1 LSRDQYIKIS
11 LAKRLAGV
19 RTHRAAPSYL
29 VALGA
34 ILLAFLLRSALNPL
48 VGNAIPNASGYLAV
62 VLVSW
67 IAGRGPG
74 IFVTLAWL
82 PLAWSVWAGPSHA
95 FRIDAGVITNYC
107 AYLVVCGAIVFALHS
122 LRKVEAELELERDRF
137 LTTLG
142 ALDEAV
148 IVVDLQD
155 RIRFLNDRAA
165 ELIGCDR
172 INAIARAFG
181 EVVNLIDRDSGAPVV
196 RVASPEIIGG
206 RQNILIAE
214 GFVRRRYARD
224 VSVSNRVAAL
234 KTAQGKVF
242 GVVLTLSDVTQQ
254 KQYEDELLTA
264 ESRKDEFLAILAHE
278 LRNPLS
284 PLQSALAVLQKSA
297 CEPAKM
303 QAATDIMQR
312 QLDQLVRLVD
322 DLMDVS
328 RIQTG
333 RLELR
338 PSILT
343 LNKSI
348 VTAIEASQPFFD
360 QRRQTLS
367 VELGDDVAIRGD
379 AARITQI
386 FTNLLNNASKYTP
399 ERGAVSVVS
408 RQEGGEILISIADT
422 GIGLSAED
430 TQKIFDLFT
439 RIDSGR
445 KAIDGLGIGLALA
458 KQLAVMHGGRIAV
471 KSAGPQQGS
480 TFTLVLPVYEKIQAA
495 ATAAVVEPAENAARQ
510 FRKILL
516 VDDNVD
522 GTAALASLLEL
533 MDFEVVVANSGVEA
547 LERLKTFLPDAAV
560 LDIGLPDI
568 SGFELAR
575 RMRAAQIPSLKK
587 LIALSGWGTKKDIEA
602 ALECGFD
609 EHVTKPITVEQISS
623 LL

>member
-1 LSRDQYIKIS
+1 MSVGKKLT
-11 LAKRLAGV
+11 GV
-19 RTHRAAPSYL
+19 RIDRPARGYL
-29 VALGA
+29 MALVA
-34 ILLAFLLRSALNPL
+34 ILLAFVIRTALNPL
-48 VGNAIPNASGYLAV
+48 VGNAIPNATGCLAV
-62 VLVSW
+62 VVVSW

-74 IFVTLAWL
+74 ILVTLVWL
-82 PLAWSVWAGPSHA
+82 PLSWLVWAGPA
-95 FRIDAGVITNYC
+95 FSFQIDANVVTNYC
-107 AYLVVCGAIVFALHS
+107 AYLVICGTIILAIHS

-148 IVVDLQD
+148 IVVDLKD

-165 ELIGCDR
+165 DLIGCDR
-172 INAIARAFG
+172 INAIERAFG
-181 EVVNLIDRDSGAPVV
+181 EVVSLIDSDSGEPVV
-196 RVASPEIIGG
+196 RVASEAIIGG
-206 RQNILIAE
+206 HQHTLIAE
-214 GFVRRRYARD
+214 GIVRRRHARD
-224 VSVSNRVAAL
+224 VPVSNRVAAL
-234 KTAQGKVF
+234 KTAQGRVF

-284 PLQSALAVLQKSA
+284 PLQSALAVVQKA
-297 CEPAKM
+297 AGEPAKI
-303 QAATDIMQR
+303 QAASGIMQR
-312 QLDQLVRLVD
+312 QLNQLVRLVD

-328 RIQTG
+328 RIKTG

-338 PSILT
+338 PTIFT
-343 LNKSI
+343 LNKAI
-348 VTAIEASQPFFD
+348 AAAIEASQPLFD
-360 QRRQTLS
+360 QRRQTLT
-367 VELGDDVAIRGD
+367 VALGDDVAIRGD

-399 ERGAVSVVS
+399 ERGSITVAGS
-408 RQEGGEILISIADT
+408 QQGGEVLVSITDT
-422 GIGLSAED
+422 GIGLTQQD

-471 KSAGPQQGS
+471 NSAGPQQGS
-480 TFTLVLPVYEKIQAA
+480 TFTLVLPVYEQIPVAKLAPESA
-495 ATAAVVEPAENAARQ
+495 DGGTHHL
-510 FRKILL
+510 RKILL

-522 GTAALASLLEL
+522 GTAALASLLEQ

-587 LIALSGWGTKKDIEA
+587 LIALSGWGTRKDIEA

-609 EHVTKPITVEQISS
+609 VHVTKPITVEQISS

>member
-1 LSRDQYIKIS
+1 M
-11 LAKRLAGV
+11 
-19 RTHRAAPSYL
+19 RTHRAAPSY
-29 VALGA
+29 VIALGA

-48 VGNAIPNASGYLAV
+48 VGSAIPNATGYLAV

-82 PLAWSVWAGPSHA
+82 PLAWWVWAGPSHA
-95 FRIDAGVITNYC
+95 FQIDAGVITNYC
-107 AYLVVCGAIVFALHS
+107 AYLVVCAAIIFALHS

-137 LTTLG
+137 LITLG

-148 IVVDLQD
+148 IVVDLKD
-155 RIRFLNDRAA
+155 RIRFLNDSAA

-172 INAIARAFG
+172 INAIERTFG
-181 EVVNLIDRDSGAPVV
+181 EVVNLIDRDSGAAVV

-206 RQNILIAE
+206 QQNILIAE
-214 GFVRRRYARD
+214 GFVRRRHARD
-224 VSVSNRVAAL
+224 VPVSNRVASL

-303 QAATDIMQR
+303 QLATDIMQR
-312 QLDQLVRLVD
+312 QLNQLVRLVD

-348 VTAIEASQPFFD
+348 TAAIEASQPFFD

-367 VELGDDVAIRGD
+367 VDLGDDVAIRGD

-399 ERGAVSVVS
+399 ERGAVTVVS
-408 RQEGGEILISIADT
+408 RQDGGEVLISIADT

-430 TQKIFDLFT
+430 MQKIFDLFT

-458 KQLAVMHGGRIAV
+458 KQLAVMHGGRITV
-471 KSAGPQQGS
+471 KSAGLQQGS
-480 TFTLVLPVYEKIQAA
+480 TFTLVLPVYEKIQDAR
-495 ATAAVVEPAENAARQ
+495 AAVDPSESSAHQ